1 MPMLLIAGTFR
12 VHGAAP
18 DGDSVRFY
26 PTDPAE
32 WDLLEGQHK
41 VRRNSAGGAQLRL
54 DGIDALETYYTAG
67 RTHVHQPWEYGRRAA
82 AHLLSWLGFTKAL
95 RDEQETVT
103 DASPAQVPG
112 YVLSRSADI
121 YGRCVALAGRGE
133 PPGPSGERTH
143 VSVAMLRRTVNYHQL
158 RRGLAY
164 PTYYR
169 KLYVDLREAR
179 TLAVERARQGSGLWP
194 TTTH

>member
-54 DGIDALETYYTAG
+54 DGIDALETHYTAG
-67 RTHVHQPWEYGRRAA
+67 RAHVHQPWEYGSA
-82 AHLLSWLGFTKAL
+82 
-95 RDEQETVT
+95 
-103 DASPAQVPG
+103 VP
-112 YVLSRSADI
+112 STTTS
-121 YGRCVALAGRGE
+121 CAGGW
-133 PPGPSGERTH
+133 RT
-143 VSVAMLRRTVNYHQL
+143 R
-158 RRGLAY
+158 
-164 PTYYR
+164 
-169 KLYVDLREAR
+169 
-179 TLAVERARQGSGLWP
+179 P
-194 TTTH
+194 TTASCTWTCARR